1 MSNPQPPSA
10 LKKSSTSSNPSL
22 RDGPAHYSGS
32 LSSDEDDRLLISNP
46 PNIDLTLSITVPPLP
61 NSDLEFDCE
70 PVTRPHSGSFGAS
83 TLAAP
88 RGPPILK
95 RKSRSMSERGARAGS
110 ETDTGSHS
118 HVSADIDAEHG
129 AVAKSLSTVAL
140 AFHPSRS
147 RSPSPHDEFRQTSPN
162 NQSNSAC
169 STHSVISSALSQS
182 RNSPPPSSLRCSPPI
197 SLNSHGTSDNHLS
210 PGSPTSFGISRT
222 PHERE
227 RDLSPNASSS
237 SRCLTR
243 DAPTASPRDARL
255 RPHRSVETDT
265 FSPRPS
271 SLSHASLG
279 CDLLGVEGEPGSL
292 ALDGDR
298 PTDALALEAGQ
309 TLRLSSTS
317 TSTNA
322 SSSGTLELDTPTR
335 VRGERERERDRD
347 RDDSSERA
355 ASTSQRSSIAGSS
368 LYSSTQL
375 TYHHWIGISH
385 IS

>member
-32 LSSDEDDRLLISNP
+32 LTSDEDDHLLISNP

-61 NSDLEFDCE
+61 NSDLELDCE

-95 RKSRSMSERGARAGS
+95 RKSRSMSERGARGDS

-118 HVSADIDAEHG
+118 HVSADLDAEHG
-129 AVAKSLSTVAL
+129 TVAKSLSTVAL
-140 AFHPSRS
+140 TSHQSRS
-147 RSPSPHDEFRQTSPN
+147 RSPSSHNEFRQTSPN
-162 NQSNSAC
+162 NQSNSAP
-169 STHSVISSALSQS
+169 SSHAVISSSALSPS
-182 RNSPPPSSLRCSPPI
+182 RNSPPPSTLRSSPPI
-197 SLNSHGTSDNHLS
+197 SVNPHSTSPTHLS
-210 PGSPTSFGISRT
+210 PGSPTSSAIARA

-227 RDLSPNASSS
+227 CDSAPNASSS

-243 DAPTASPRDARL
+243 DAPPASPRDARL

-265 FSPRPS
+265 LSLRPS
-271 SLSHASLG
+271 SISHAAPG
-279 CDLLGVEGEPGSL
+279 GDLLGVGVEGEPGSL

-322 SSSGTLELDTPTR
+322 R
-335 VRGERERERDRD
+335 
-347 RDDSSERA
+347 
-355 ASTSQRSSIAGSS
+355 
-368 LYSSTQL
+368 
-375 TYHHWIGISH
+375 
-385 IS
+385 

>member
-32 LSSDEDDRLLISNP
+32 LTSDEDDHFLISNP
-46 PNIDLTLSITVPPLP
+46 PNIDLTLSITVPPLQ
-61 NSDLEFDCE
+61 NSDLELDCE
-70 PVTRPHSGSFGAS
+70 PVARPHSGSFGAS

-95 RKSRSMSERGARAGS
+95 RKSRSMSERGARGDL

-118 HVSADIDAEHG
+118 HVSSDIDVEHG

-140 AFHPSRS
+140 TSHQSRS
-147 RSPSPHDEFRQTSPN
+147 LSPSLHNEFRQTSPN
-162 NQSNSAC
+162 NQSNSAPF
-169 STHSVISSALSQS
+169 SHAVISSSALSPS
-182 RNSPPPSSLRCSPPI
+182 RNSPPPSTLRCSPPI
-197 SLNSHGTSDNHLS
+197 SINPHGSSPTHLS
-210 PGSPTSFGISRT
+210 PGSPTFGISRAS
-222 PHERE
+222 HERE
-227 RDLSPNASSS
+227 RDFSPNASSS

-243 DAPTASPRDARL
+243 DAPAASPRDARL

-265 FSPRPS
+265 LSPRPS
-271 SLSHASLG
+271 SISHASPG
-279 CDLLGVEGEPGSL
+279 GDLLGVGVEGEPGAL
-292 ALDGDR
+292 ALDGVR

-322 SSSGTLELDTPTR
+322 R
-335 VRGERERERDRD
+335 
-347 RDDSSERA
+347 
-355 ASTSQRSSIAGSS
+355 
-368 LYSSTQL
+368 
-375 TYHHWIGISH
+375 
-385 IS
+385 